1 MKRFMAENDKYQ
13 GGDVYLDN
21 AATSWPKPPAVMAA
35 MVAYNE
41 VVGASAGRGGY
52 RRAVE
57 SSRLLYDARE
67 AVARLFNIA
76 DSRRVVFTL
85 NATEALN
92 LALKG
97 FLRSGDHVVTT
108 SMEHNSVVR
117 PLNHLTRDR
126 GVEVTRV
133 PCSREGFLD
142 PDDFARA
149 IRPHTRLAAVIHAS
163 NVCGAVN
170 DVAAIGRVC
179 RERGIALL
187 VDAAQSAGAV
197 PIDVQA
203 MHIDLLAFPGHKG
216 LLGPLGTGV
225 LYVGPGVELE
235 PLVYGGTG
243 TDSGNTFQPDALPDH
258 YEAGSHNALG
268 LAGLKA
274 ACEFVERVTP
284 AAIGAHKVALAKR
297 LVTAAA
303 AIDGVR
309 YFGPADFARQAGVCS
324 VQIAGWDPSEVGILL
339 DQEFHIMARGGLH
352 CSPLAHETLGTL
364 AQGTVRF
371 SFGWYN
377 TEAHA
382 DAAAAALAAV
392 AARRKGKHAA

>member
-1 MKRFMAENDKYQ
+1 MQRFMVSDDEYQ
-13 GGDVYLDN
+13 GGDIYLDN

-35 MVAYNE
+35 MEAYNE
-41 VVGASAGRGGY
+41 GVGASAGRGAY

-57 SSRLLYDARE
+57 SGRLLFDTRE
-67 AVARLFNIA
+67 VVARLFHIA
-76 DSRRVVFTL
+76 DSRRVIFTL

-92 LALKG
+92 LALQG
-97 FLRSGDHVVTT
+97 LLRPGDHVVTT

-117 PLNHLTRDR
+117 PLHHLARDR
-126 GVEVTRV
+126 GVEFTQV
-133 PCSREGFLD
+133 PCSGEGFLD

-149 IRPHTRLAAVIHAS
+149 LRPHTRLAAVIHAS

-170 DVAAIGRVC
+170 DVAALGRIC
-179 RERGIALL
+179 RERGVRFL

-203 MHIDLLAFPGHKG
+203 MNIDLLAFPGHKS
-216 LLGPLGTGV
+216 LLGPLGTGA
-225 LYVGPGVELE
+225 LYVGPGIELE

-243 TDSGNTFQPDALPDH
+243 TDSGNTYQPDALPDH

-274 ACEFVERVTP
+274 ACEFIEQVTP
-284 AAIGAHKVALAKR
+284 AAAGTHKAALAKR
-297 LVTAAA
+297 LATATAGLA
-303 AIDGVR
+303 GVR
-309 YFGPADFARQAGVCS
+309 YFGPADCSRQAGVCS
-324 VQIAGWDPSEVGILL
+324 FQVAGWDPSEVAVVL
-339 DQEFHIMARGGLH
+339 DREFGIMARAGLH
-352 CSPLAHETLGTL
+352 CAPLAHKTLGTL
-364 AQGTVRF
+364 TQGTVRF

-392 AARRKGKHAA
+392 AARRKGKHAV